1 MDASEVIE
9 AYIADVAA
17 ELPRRQRND
26 VAFEL
31 RALLSEELDA
41 RAEAAGRAADSSLA
55 TTLVNE
61 FGQPVEV
68 AARYRPP
75 LQIIDPADGW
85 RFWRICLAGLGLIW
99 SLGLIVRLAPVS
111 DVSGALAA
119 LGAWWAGTVI
129 PSLWWPGVLVT
140 GFGISAWAR
149 RRWPHSAHW
158 QPKAPDRLS
167 GGRSGVALGMLG
179 IVCGIYL
186 LAAPTRV
193 LDLFWGGH
201 AAPAA
206 YAALT
211 YADSFVQFAG
221 PLILLLLCLN
231 LPLFG
236 SALVLGRR
244 PPWLRRLELFH
255 SLSTC
260 AAMLWASFAG
270 PIFNTPAADQI
281 ARGALLL
288 IAAIALVYEAMC
300 ALAQVR
306 PAPREP
312 L

>member
-9 AYIADVAA
+9 LYIADVAA

-31 RALLSEELDA
+31 RALLSEELAA
-41 RAEAAGRAADSSLA
+41 RAEATGRATDAPLA
-55 TTLVNE
+55 IALLNE
-61 FGQPVEV
+61 FGQPAEV

-75 LQIIDPADGW
+75 LQIIDAADGW
-85 RFWRICLAGLGLIW
+85 RFWRLCMIGLLLIW
-99 SLGLIVRLAPVS
+99 SLGLIARLASVTS
-111 DVSGALAA
+111 AGSALAA
-119 LGAWWAGTVI
+119 IGAWWAGTVI

-140 GFGISAWAR
+140 GFAISAWAR
-149 RRWPHSAHW
+149 RRWPQRAQW
-158 QPKAPDRLS
+158 QPKAPDQLT
-167 GGRSGVALGMLG
+167 GGRSVVALGMLG

-193 LDLFWGGH
+193 LDLVWGGQ

-211 YADSFVQFAG
+211 YADSFVQFTG

-244 PPWLRRLELFH
+244 PRWLRRLELLH
-255 SLSTC
+255 SLGMC
-260 AAMLWASFAG
+260 AAMLWASTS
-270 PIFNTPAADQI
+270 PIFNALAADQI
-281 ARGALLL
+281 ARGTLVL
-288 IAAIALVYEAMC
+288 IAVIALVYEGLRAY
-300 ALAQVR
+300 ARVR
-306 PAPREP
+306 PAPGRAS
-312 L
+312 